1 MNVLLYAGDLKISR
15 LTVLEQNFVDGAFS
29 LQILKLDTENI
40 DWIPT
45 RHFLIFLSQKISIQT
60 SRNSKSDAFF
70 HLRVDAAAKA
80 VQNSIELRLNSMLIF
95 YNSLFVERERES
107 PVDNSKLCN

>member
-1 MNVLLYAGDLKISR
+1 MLLYAGELKISR
-15 LTVLEQNFVDGAFS
+15 LTVFKQNFVDGAFS

-45 RHFLIFLSQKISIQT
+45 SHFLIFWSQTISIQT

-80 VQNSIELRLNSMLIF
+80 VQNSIELRSNSMLIF
-95 YNSLFVERERES
+95 YNCLFEERKRE
-107 PVDNSKLCN
+107 PGW